1 MEFALNAVE
10 ARVLGCLVE
19 KELAT
24 PEYYPLTLN
33 ALTNACNQKSNRD
46 PVMAL
51 EDADVVRALE
61 SLRFQ
66 RLAHQS
72 AEGIRAAKYCHNLEG
87 LLRLE
92 PQELAILAEL
102 LLRGPQTVGELRGRA
117 ERMAPI
123 ADLSAVEE
131 ALTSLA
137 ERECP
142 LVTRLPRQ
150 AGRKEPRYAHLLSG
164 PPEVS
169 ERKRSRPSNRPAA
182 RVMAENE
189 RLAALEAEVVA
200 LRDEVSELRAQL
212 EIFRASS
219 TDLLTQR
226 PVSRGLT
233 GRNYPAVQ
241 KGPDARRTKGEERGV
256 P

>member
-1 MEFALNAVE
+1 MEFSLTAVE
-10 ARVLGCLVE
+10 ARVLGCLIE

-46 PVMAL
+46 PVMNL
-51 EDADVVRALE
+51 DDSEVVRALD

-72 AEGIRAAKYCHNLEG
+72 AEGVRAAKYCHNLEG

-117 ERMAPI
+117 ERMAEL
-123 ADLSAVEE
+123 ADLASVEAQLG
-131 ALTSLA
+131 ALT
-137 ERECP
+137 EREPP
-142 LVTRLPRQ
+142 LVVRLPRQ
-150 AGRKEPRYAHLLSG
+150 PGRKEQRYAHLLSG
-164 PPEVS
+164 TPELA
-169 ERKRSRPSNRPAA
+169 EEGTAPIEPARA

-189 RLAALEAEVVA
+189 RLAALEMEVAALREDVAA
-200 LRDEVSELRAQL
+200 LRDQLATFRAQF
-212 EIFRASS
+212 E
-219 TDLLTQR
+219 
-226 PVSRGLT
+226 
-233 GRNYPAVQ
+233 
-241 KGPDARRTKGEERGV
+241 
-256 P
+256 

>member
-117 ERMAPI
+117 ERMRPF
-123 ADLSAVEE
+123 ADLAAVEE
-131 ALTSLA
+131 VLTSLA
-137 ERECP
+137 ERESP
-142 LVTRLPRQ
+142 LVTLLPRQ
-150 AGRKEPRYAHLLSG
+150 PGRKEPRYAHLLSG

-169 ERKRSRPSNRPAA
+169 DESAPPVEPA
-182 RVMAENE
+182 RRQVMAENE
-189 RLAALEAEVVA
+189 RLAALEAEVIA
-200 LRDEVSELRAQL
+200 LRDEVSELRTQL
-212 EIFRASS
+212 AIFRA
-219 TDLLTQR
+219 QF
-226 PVSRGLT
+226 
-233 GRNYPAVQ
+233 
-241 KGPDARRTKGEERGV
+241 E
-256 P
+256 